1 MPELKGLQDVNT
13 IQQRLVDKI
22 KENPETIIEGSFKR
36 DIINA
41 TSEEFKNA
49 YFELDLIKDAV
60 FAGTSWGEYLTAKC
74 SDFGIDR
81 KLAVKAHGEVTVKGT
96 QNAWI
101 PVNSL
106 FQSTSGYKFYTT
118 VESYIGDSGS
128 VIIPIE
134 AEKPG
139 TEYNL
144 EANTI
149 TLIPMSIGGVS
160 AVNNDKPTIDGFDE
174 ESDEALYQRYSDFI
188 RLPATSGN
196 IYHFNLW
203 ATSVSGVGGCRVKD
217 SVNNPGIISPGTVE
231 VAIVDSNGD
240 KASTDLINKVKA
252 YIELK
257 RQVGVKVIVTT
268 PEIQTINITVNGLT
282 GNGTEALFKEYLT
295 KYFKLHGFKMLKVS
309 QADIVKQLFA
319 AGYTDYNSILINNK
333 SESIELKDKLPKIG
347 TVVLNG

>member
-101 PVNSL
+101 PINSL

-128 VIIPIE
+128 AIISIE

-196 IYHFNLW
+196 IYHYNLW
-203 ATSVSGVGGCRVKD
+203 ATSVSGVGGCRIKD
-217 SVNNPGIISPGTVE
+217 LVNGAGTVG

-257 RQVGVKVIVTT
+257 RPVGAKVIVTT
-268 PEIQTINITVNGLT
+268 PEIQPINITIKGLT
-282 GNGTEALFKEYLT
+282 GNGTEALFKEYLA
-295 KYFKLHGFKMLKVS
+295 KYFKLHGFKILKVS
-309 QADIVKQLFA
+309 QADIIKQLFA
-319 AGYTDYNSILINNK
+319 AGYTDYNSILINGK
-333 SESIELKDKLPKIG
+333 SESIELNDKLPKIG
-347 TVVLNG
+347 TVILNG